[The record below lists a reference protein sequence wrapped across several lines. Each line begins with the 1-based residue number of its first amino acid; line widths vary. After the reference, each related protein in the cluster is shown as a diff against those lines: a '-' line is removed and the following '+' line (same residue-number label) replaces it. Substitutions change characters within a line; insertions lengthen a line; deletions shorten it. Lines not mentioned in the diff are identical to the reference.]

1 MKPLR
6 MVVMV
11 VLLAGLGVGLS
22 VRAQAVAV
30 DGEARA
36 EQIIKDLD
44 MRVLPKESGY
54 WGVIGRTAPMQAI
67 AGRTLAAQSE
77 TYELLTAKL
86 PVRFLNKA
94 QPVETDVLIEG
105 GPVDVYSFCPDGH
118 VDLSTLG
125 LDFAKDEQGVV
136 VVPAA
141 CWKAL
146 VLRPGAKFALMAD
159 LLAPEYTSD
168 RVTAGAGPEFVR
180 RYAGKAEWAT
190 AEFLRKLIGPN
201 WMP

>member
-1 MKPLR
+1 
-6 MVVMV
+6 MVVV
-11 VLLAGLGVGLS
+11 VGLLAASGGGVAG
-22 VRAQAVAV
+22 RAQAPVV
-30 DGEARA
+30 DGQARA

-77 TYELLTAKL
+77 TYGLLTEKL
-86 PVRFLNKA
+86 PMRFLNKA
-94 QPVETDVLIEG
+94 QPVETEVLIEG

-125 LDFAKDEQGVV
+125 LDFAGDQQGVV

-146 VLRPGAKFALMAD
+146 VLRPGAKFALMAN

-180 RYAGKAEWAT
+180 RYAGKAAWAT
-190 AEFLRKLIGPN
+190 PEFLRKVIGPN